1 MHCIFNSHGQPRSL
15 CLTRTPL
22 FKVLFPSSRQ
32 FEGPFAARKYAGKH
46 TMPEKTKTKP
56 SQTPSSSGQVARD
69 KNNVVTISVHTK
81 PESELNAITV
91 VSIVAVG
98 VAIAAPPTDGQAN
111 AELVP
116 YLSKV
121 LALKRSE
128 VVVDKNIVKQ
138 EAV

>member
-1 MHCIFNSHGQPRSL
+1 
-15 CLTRTPL
+15 
-22 FKVLFPSSRQ
+22 
-32 FEGPFAARKYAGKH
+32 
-46 TMPEKTKTKP
+46 MPEKTKTKP

-69 KNNVVTISVHTK
+69 KNNVVTISVHAK

-111 AELVP
+111 AELVR

-128 VVVDKNIVKQ
+128 VVVDKNIVKVALTPEQGLDRLKQ

>member
-1 MHCIFNSHGQPRSL
+1 H
-15 CLTRTPL
+15 
-22 FKVLFPSSRQ
+22 Q

-56 SQTPSSSGQVARD
+56 SQTPSSSRQV
-69 KNNVVTISVHTK
+69 

-98 VAIAAPPTDGQAN
+98 VAIATPPTDVQAN
-111 AELVP
+111 AELVR

-121 LALKRSE
+121 LELKRSE
-128 VVVDKNIVKQ
+128 VVLDKNIVKVTLTPEQGLDRLKQ
-138 EAV
+138 EASL